1 MTEILRMRRS
11 RGVASGTLLVLLG
24 IWGALVPFVGPYF
37 HYAYTPDA
45 AWTYTQARL
54 LLEILPGAAVFLG
67 GALLVIS
74 HARQTALFG
83 AALAAAAGA
92 WFVCG
97 TMLSPLWN
105 HNVTLGGTPA
115 SATVVMKIAEQI
127 GFFTGLGVVVIALAA
142 VAFGRVI
149 SLPVEEVPVPVESV
163 PAESVPTQAVPTQ
176 AVPVEAETP
185 SGTWSRFRRTT
196 KVG

>member
-54 LLEILPGAAVFLG
+54 WLEILPGAAVFLG

-83 AALAAAAGA
+83 AVLAAAAGA

-105 HNVTLGGTPA
+105 HNVTLGGVPA
-115 SATVVMKIAEQI
+115 SVTVVMKIAEQV

-149 SLPVEEVPVPVESV
+149 SLPVETVVTPVETV
-163 PAESVPTQAVPTQ
+163 PAQ
-176 AVPVEAETP
+176 AVPVEDETP
-185 SGTWSRFRRTT
+185 SGGWSRFRRTS
-196 KVG
+196 KVA

>member
-11 RGVASGTLLVLLG
+11 RGVASGTLLILLG

-54 LLEILPGAAVFLG
+54 WLEILPGAAVFLG

-105 HNVTLGGTPA
+105 HNVTLGGVPA
-115 SATVVMKIAEQI
+115 SATMVMKIAEQI

-149 SLPVEEVPVPVESV
+149 SLPVETVVTPVETVPVE
-163 PAESVPTQAVPTQ
+163 EVPT
-176 AVPVEAETP
+176 EDETP
-185 SGTWSRFRRTT
+185 SGGWSRFRRTS
-196 KVG
+196 KVA